1 LKKKQT
7 IIKKWERWKNFIR
20 KSSIGDD
27 DMNWNKK
34 SVLVTGAGG
43 FIGSHLTEY
52 LAELGANIKTFVRY
66 NSRNDWGMLELL
78 PKETLNQ
85 TEVIMGDLKDADAVR
100 TATKDVDI
108 IFHLGS
114 VIAIPYSYIHPRETI
129 ETNIL
134 GTLNVLTAAKEN
146 GIEKLVHTSTSEV
159 YGTAQYVPIDE
170 NHPLQG
176 QSPYSASKIG
186 ADKTAESFFRS
197 FNLPV
202 AIIRPFNT
210 FGPRQSARA
219 VIPTIITQAL
229 TKEKVFLGS
238 LHPTRDY
245 TYVKDVAKAFIKVA
259 ESPKSVGEVI
269 NIGSNFEISIGD
281 LANKIISLGGK
292 NTEIITD
299 PARVRPQD
307 SEVERLWCDNT
318 KAEKILG
325 WSPTI
330 SLEEGLKK
338 TIQWISDNKELY
350 KPELYNK

>member
-1 LKKKQT
+1 
-7 IIKKWERWKNFIR
+7 
-20 KSSIGDD
+20 
-27 DMNWNKK
+27 MNWNKK
-34 SVLVTGAGG
+34 SALVTGAGG

-52 LAELGANIKTFVRY
+52 LVELGANVKAFVRY

-78 PKETLNQ
+78 PEEKLSQ
-85 TEVIMGDLKDADAVR
+85 IEVITGDLKDADAVR
-100 TATKDVDI
+100 HAAKDVGI

-114 VIAIPYSYIHPRETI
+114 LIAIPYSYIHPRETI

-134 GTLNVLTAAKEN
+134 GALNVLTAAKEN
-146 GIEKLVHTSTSEV
+146 NVEKVIHTSTSEV
-159 YGTAQYVPIDE
+159 YGTARYVPIDE

-186 ADKTAESFFRS
+186 ADKVAESFYRS

-210 FGPRQSARA
+210 YGPRQSARA

-229 TKEKVFLGS
+229 AKEKIFLGS

-245 TYVKDVAKAFIKVA
+245 TYVKDVVEGFIKVA

-269 NIGSNFEISIGD
+269 NIGSNFEVSIGE
-281 LANKIISLGGK
+281 LANKIISLIGK
-292 NTEIITD
+292 NAEIVTD
-299 PARVRPQD
+299 PVRVRPQD

-318 KAEKILG
+318 KAKRLLG
-325 WSPTI
+325 WEPKT
-330 SLEEGLKK
+330 SLDEGIKK
-338 TIQWISDNKELY
+338 TIDWISNNINLY

>member
-1 LKKKQT
+1 
-7 IIKKWERWKNFIR
+7 
-20 KSSIGDD
+20 
-27 DMNWNKK
+27 
-34 SVLVTGAGG
+34 
-43 FIGSHLTEY
+43 LTEHVV
-52 LAELGANIKTFVRY
+52 ELGANVKAFVRY

-78 PKETLNQ
+78 PKETLDQ
-85 TEVIMGDLKDADAVR
+85 IEVIMGDLKDADAVCH
-100 TATKDVDI
+100 AAKDIGI

-114 VIAIPYSYIHPRETI
+114 LIAIPYSYIHPRETI

-134 GTLNVLTAAKEN
+134 GALNVLIAAKEN

-170 NHPLQG
+170 KHPLQG

-186 ADKTAESFFRS
+186 ADKIAESFFRS
-197 FNLPV
+197 FDLPI

-210 FGPRQSARA
+210 YGPKQSARA

-229 TKEKVFLGS
+229 TKEEIFLGS

-245 TYVKDVAKAFIKVA
+245 TYVKDVVEGFIKVA

-281 LANKIISLGGK
+281 LANKIISLIGK
-292 NTEIITD
+292 NAEIGTD

-318 KAEKILG
+318 KAKRLLG
-325 WSPTI
+325 WKPTT
-330 SLEEGLKK
+330 SLDEGLKR
-338 TIQWISDNKELY
+338 TLEWISDNTNLY
-350 KPELYNK
+350 KPELYNR